1 MKRLRNFGLL
11 PLLACLTMALM
22 MGGCKKMS
30 LQHEIDKVNAK
41 CPIDVGLA
49 GKIQKV
55 WLDGNTVVFEAQLN
69 ANLINVE
76 KAKKNP
82 NVMKEASLLNVVD
95 ETQSIEKILAE
106 KVDLKY
112 IITDSESQEKLDLLI
127 TNEELAKA
135 YNEKKNDE
143 QKFTLRRIDNQ
154 IAVTQ
159 LQLPLTIDEATVLT
173 NFSRE
178 GDDKVVYIYD
188 LNNNIVTPDIFNESM
203 PVLKNNVSNLL
214 SGGDPAVSSMIN
226 LLIKAN
232 MVLIYRY
239 RLDKTEKEFSFTPEE
254 LKALKD

>member
-159 LQLPLTIDEATVLT
+159 LQLPLTIDEATIQ
-173 NFSRE
+173 R
-178 GDDKVVYIYD
+178 VYAR
-188 LNNNIVTPDIFNESM
+188 V
-203 PVLKNNVSNLL
+203 
-214 SGGDPAVSSMIN
+214 
-226 LLIKAN
+226 
-232 MVLIYRY
+232 
-239 RLDKTEKEFSFTPEE
+239 KE
-254 LKALKD
+254 